1 MRSDEKKGVLKL
13 KLKVQSPRGTTDRSV
28 KQSVSGA

>member
-13 KLKVQSPRGTTDRSV
+13 KLKIQSPRETTDRGV